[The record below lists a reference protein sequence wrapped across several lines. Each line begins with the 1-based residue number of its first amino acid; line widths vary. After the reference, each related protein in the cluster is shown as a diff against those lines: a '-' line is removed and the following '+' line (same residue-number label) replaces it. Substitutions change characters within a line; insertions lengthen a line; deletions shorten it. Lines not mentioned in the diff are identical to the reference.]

1 MSFETLGTLR
11 DPEQDSLL
19 KHRSHLLCKQ
29 MLLSKSH
36 PTKSLLLDREIYDLS
51 FTAQPGDEP
60 CPKNKYENFSQTQA
74 RCSTEVHMLEQKTT
88 DQNIIAAVIQHPH
101 CNCL

>member
-1 MSFETLGTLR
+1 
-11 DPEQDSLL
+11 
-19 KHRSHLLCKQ
+19 

-60 CPKNKYENFSQTQA
+60 CPKIKYENFSQTQA

-101 CNCL
+101 CNCLWDYNPHALSCSSLIFKSTEGGE